1 MFAVKYDGERG
12 TGRTGR
18 WERNVLGKK
27 RNTKYAECRSVWY
40 ISRNYMKL
48 IIR

>member
-12 TGRTGR
+12 TGQAGR
-18 WERNVLGKK
+18 WNVLGKK
-27 RNTKYAECRSVWY
+27 RNTKYAECRSMRH